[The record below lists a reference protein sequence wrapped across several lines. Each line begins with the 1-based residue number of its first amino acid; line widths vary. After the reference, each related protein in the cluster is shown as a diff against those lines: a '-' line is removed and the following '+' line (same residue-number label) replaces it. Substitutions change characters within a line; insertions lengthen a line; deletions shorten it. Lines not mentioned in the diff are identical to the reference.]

1 MGIFDDI
8 RNMMGQLSRE
18 RNKVVNQVNR
28 YNILDQNYK
37 NLNEKHNTLNKKYNN
52 MYGKLID
59 TKRESRRNASK
70 RFNYMKGDY
79 QNRINLINRQQE
91 LSNDKN
97 NTLLKN
103 KKMYEKNNL
112 DFEANKDK
120 VSTYSRKLLYDKK
133 DLKFYDLAIHI
144 LKFFLLV
151 VSISVIYLL
160 LKKKTHYRL

>member
-8 RNMMGQLSRE
+8 RNMMGQLNRE

-28 YNILDQNYK
+28 FNVLNQNYGS
-37 NLNEKHNTLNKKYNN
+37 LNEKHNALNRKYNN
-52 MYGKLID
+52 LYGKLID
-59 TKRESRRNASK
+59 FKRESRRQSSK
-70 RFNYMKGDY
+70 RFKHMKGEY
-79 QNRINLINRQQE
+79 QKRIDLINHQQE

-97 NTLLKN
+97 NEILKN
-103 KKMYEKNNL
+103 NKLFEENKKS
-112 DFEANKDK
+112 FEENKDK

-151 VSISVIYLL
+151 VSISVVYLL
-160 LKKKTHYRL
+160 LKK